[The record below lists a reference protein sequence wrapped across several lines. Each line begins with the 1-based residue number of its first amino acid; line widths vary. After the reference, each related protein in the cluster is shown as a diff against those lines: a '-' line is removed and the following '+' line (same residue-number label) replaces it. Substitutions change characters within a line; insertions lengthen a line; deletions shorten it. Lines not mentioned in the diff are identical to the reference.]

1 MKMQSFLS
9 RILGFVALSLLL
21 VLLAC
26 SALAQ
31 SMPGAKPVDV
41 RKLADSVD
49 KHYNSLNTMQ
59 TDFTEIYRG
68 GGMSRSESGTMWLRK
83 PGKMRWEYRTP
94 RTKLFVSDGKNA
106 WFYVPGER
114 QARRAKVKDLDDLRS
129 PLAYLLG
136 KTKLEK
142 EFQGLSLAPDKQP
155 ATAGNIVLRG
165 VPKSMADRV
174 SQALLEITPDFRI
187 AGIYVEELDGSS
199 TDFRFQNERPN
210 VQIAEGRFRFTPPAG
225 VETMEATELAP
236 Q

>member
-1 MKMQSFLS
+1 MKINL
-9 RILGFVALSLLL
+9 ALISSSSWKIVLLFSLLP
-21 VLLAC
+21 AC
-26 SALAQ
+26 VAFAQ
-31 SMPGAKPVDV
+31 SAPVDV

-49 KHYNSLNTMQ
+49 RHYNHLASMK
-59 TDFTEIYRG
+59 TDFTEVYKG
-68 GGMSRSESGTMWLRK
+68 GGMTRTEHGTMWLKK

-94 RTKLFVSDGKNA
+94 REKLFVSDGKTA
-106 WFYVPGER
+106 WFYVPGEK

-142 EFQGLSLAPDKQP
+142 EFEGLSLAPDKKP
-155 ATAGNIVLRG
+155 ETAGDIVLRG

-174 SQALLEITPDFRI
+174 SQVLLEITPESRI

-210 VQIAEGRFRFTPPAG
+210 VQVADDRFRFSPPPG
-225 VETMEATELAP
+225 VETMEATEIAP

>member
-1 MKMQSFLS
+1 MVTRFA
-9 RILGFVALSLLL
+9 ALSLLL
-21 VLLAC
+21 MMAC
-26 SALAQ
+26 CALAQ
-31 SMPGAKPVDV
+31 SAPGSPRAASGAASIDV
-41 RKLADSVD
+41 RKLADSID
-49 KHYNSLNTMQ
+49 KHYNALRSMQ
-59 TDFTEIYRG
+59 IDFAEIYRG
-68 GGMSRSESGTMWLRK
+68 GGMSRSESGIMWLKK
-83 PGKMRWEYRTP
+83 PGKMRWEYRSP

-114 QARRAKVKDLDDLRS
+114 QARRAKVKNLDDLRS

-136 KTKLEK
+136 KTKLAK
-142 EFQGLSLAPDKQP
+142 EFQGLSIAPDKQP
-155 ATAGNIVLRG
+155 AIAGNIVLRG

-210 VQIAEGRFRFTPPAG
+210 ATVSEERFRFTPPAG